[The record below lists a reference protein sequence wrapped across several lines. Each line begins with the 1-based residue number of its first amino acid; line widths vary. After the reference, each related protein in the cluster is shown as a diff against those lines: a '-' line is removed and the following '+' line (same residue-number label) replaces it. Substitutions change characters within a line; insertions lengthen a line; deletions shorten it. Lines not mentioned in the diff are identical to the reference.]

1 PLLAD
6 LRLRNKLHDLDVARR
21 RWLKVFEIF
30 CGENHVSAGLD
41 LVALLDLFLGQFL
54 AGVRIDHVLLHAL
67 LRSIVED
74 VKPHRAI
81 LHRGIELHRHFRGAD
96 FDFTF
101 PDSSRCHNNSLTRR
115 NRRNIARRLS
125 QIPVCIM
132 NKRCCRNR
140 DSMRLFD
147 RRTTVDTSNR
157 SRWRCQTTTTPRL
170 QSLLRASIVET
181 PVLCSVP
188 DHNLFARQTSASEMP
203 KKVLPQK
210 AQKAQKFSLMLTRSI
225 PLALKGE
232 GGPVM
237 WLAPAWILR
246 HRDLRGAECC
256 GGSKLLA
263 EHCFVKAFHKF
274 SRGAIVDLPE

>member
-1 PLLAD
+1 MD
-6 LRLRNKLHDLDVARR
+6 
-21 RWLKVFEIF
+21 
-30 CGENHVSAGLD
+30 
-41 LVALLDLFLGQFL
+41 
-54 AGVRIDHVLLHAL
+54 
-67 LRSIVED
+67 
-74 VKPHRAI
+74 
-81 LHRGIELHRHFRGAD
+81 
-96 FDFTF
+96 
-101 PDSSRCHNNSLTRR
+101 
-115 NRRNIARRLS
+115 
-125 QIPVCIM
+125 
-132 NKRCCRNR
+132 KRCCRNR
-140 DSMRLFD
+140 DSMRLFGM
-147 RRTTVDTSNR
+147 RTTVDTSNR
-157 SRWRCQTTTTPRL
+157 SRCRFQTTTTPRL

-274 SRGAIVDLPE
+274 SRGAIVDLPETCDHTRRAGVHETARQSDKSFAANFFSERRLTCAQHDEIRRQFQVERMSD